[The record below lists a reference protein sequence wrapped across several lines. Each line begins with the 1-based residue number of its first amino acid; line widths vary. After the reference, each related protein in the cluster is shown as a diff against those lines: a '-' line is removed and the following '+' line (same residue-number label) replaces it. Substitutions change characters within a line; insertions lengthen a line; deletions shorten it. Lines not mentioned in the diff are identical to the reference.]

1 MTMAQDTIDKII
13 TITFNSSELVKK
25 WEELTAE
32 IEKTKAATKS
42 LNKTDED
49 YYKQVAKNKT
59 QLRELGRQQKQ
70 VQKELDNTIKVEKTA
85 KGSLT
90 QMRTAV
96 KLLTAEY
103 ENLSAAERKGS
114 RGTEILKNIRNTTAE
129 INKQEAAM
137 RNYRSNVGNYAGGI
151 QKAFAKI
158 GAAWLAVKGIY
169 SFFSS
174 AIKTIKDFEQANANL
189 GTILGASKGEM
200 DALRESA
207 LELGRTTEYT
217 ASQVTM
223 LQTELAKLGF
233 GPESIQAMQ
242 EPILHF
248 ATAVGAQLPEAA
260 KLAGATL
267 RIFGLDANQTEDA
280 LDVLAA
286 STNKSA
292 LSFEYL
298 NTAMSIVGPVAK
310 TFGFSVRDT
319 TALLASL
326 ANSGFDA
333 SSAATATRNILL
345 NLADTNGKLAKS
357 LGAPV
362 KSIPE
367 LVDGLKKLRA
377 QGIDL
382 AGTLELTDKRSVA
395 AFNTFLNGADSITEL
410 RDAFEDVGG
419 TAKKIAEERL
429 NTVEGS
435 IKLMQS
441 AWEGLVLSFYNS
453 KGAIKSVIDGITSL
467 ITGVT
472 ELVNP
477 SQDMREEL
485 DKQADYVVRLVD
497 DIQPLAE
504 EYDTLKRK
512 MTLTSDEQ
520 ERLKILTQ
528 QLGDAYPPAIAAID
542 EYGNAIDINTNKI
555 YNYIEAE
562 KNRLQVVNADAIKKW
577 EKEVEKQRKII
588 EKNQETIKKG
598 TETQTVSG
606 YGGAAYMYE
615 QKLSDKR
622 IKEIQDE
629 TAEAQRIYQGALAE
643 LERQNGVTL
652 ERMMEDAR
660 IRREERDKKAAEDA
674 AKRAEER
681 AKATAQALTKEEK
694 RELERQ
700 QKARDKAAKEL
711 IAIEDKL
718 RTTLLSLRQ
727 DTAEKEIELSN
738 QRYAK
743 ERELLQHKL
752 EADKNLTV
760 EGKEIINNLLLA
772 LEEKRLKEESEI
784 RAKWNEK
791 EWEEE
796 LRNEQ
801 NRIKMQFKAKN
812 KLQTLDA
819 KKSEID
825 NYDILNT
832 LDPNKLIEKNTA
844 QFKLAQ
850 EQQTVAEQ
858 KLAEILAMSE
868 ETYTALYG
876 GVLEWSEAQLDA
888 ELAIAKAKQHTN
900 DVQLQGIKLQ
910 EEETQMALQGAQQM
924 IGALGDMAEAAGASA
939 EVSAMLAI
947 AESAAAMGI
956 ALSKAFSTTT
966 TIWEGISA
974 AVASIATIT
983 TIITQIKSLNSS
995 ASAEASKYSFADGGL
1010 ITGPGTGTSDSITA
1024 RVSNGEAVMTAA
1036 AVADWGAVLSAIN
1049 VSSGGN
1055 AIDTSHLPSR
1065 SGGGMEQMEEMMERV
1080 MMKMP
1085 RPVVSVVD
1093 INQGQNRV
1101 QVSANLG
1108 RLGGRRK

>member
-1 MTMAQDTIDKII
+1 
-13 TITFNSSELVKK
+13 
-25 WEELTAE
+25 
-32 IEKTKAATKS
+32 
-42 LNKTDED
+42 
-49 YYKQVAKNKT
+49 
-59 QLRELGRQQKQ
+59 
-70 VQKELDNTIKVEKTA
+70 
-85 KGSLT
+85 
-90 QMRTAV
+90 
-96 KLLTAEY
+96 
-103 ENLSAAERKGS
+103 
-114 RGTEILKNIRNTTAE
+114 
-129 INKQEAAM
+129 M

-441 AWEGLVLSFYNS
+441 AWDGLVLSFYNS

-681 AKATAQALTKEEK
+681 AKATAQALTKEEQ

-752 EADKNLTV
+752 ETDKNLTV

-801 NRIKMQFKAKN
+801 NRIIMQFKAKN
-812 KLQTLDA
+812 KLQTLKD
-819 KKSEID
+819 KQSEVE

-832 LDPNKLIEKNTA
+832 LDPNKLIEKNAA

-858 KLAEILAMSE
+858 KLAEIQTMSE
-868 ETYTALYG
+868 DTYTTLYG
-876 GVLEWSEAQLDA
+876 GVLEWREAELDAQLA
-888 ELAIAKAKQHTN
+888 VSKAKQHTN